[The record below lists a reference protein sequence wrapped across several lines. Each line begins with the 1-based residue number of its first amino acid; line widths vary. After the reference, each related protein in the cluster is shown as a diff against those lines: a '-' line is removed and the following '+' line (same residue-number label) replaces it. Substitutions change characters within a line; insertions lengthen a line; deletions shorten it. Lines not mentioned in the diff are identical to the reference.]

1 MSNLRQFPSDP
12 SSVAKVPMRHAE
24 KLEVTARDVAEMDGR
39 LCGDTSLNT
48 PVHNDG
54 TTMEWED
61 RLVDPAPDA
70 ETIVAEYDETKRQ
83 ESALRPAL
91 GVLTERER
99 RVFMARRLTE
109 DPPTLEELGREMS
122 ISGERV
128 RQLETRAFAK
138 VKRAAGQQL
147 RG

>member
-1 MSNLRQFPSDP
+1 
-12 SSVAKVPMRHAE
+12 
-24 KLEVTARDVAEMDGR
+24 
-39 LCGDTSLNT
+39 
-48 PVHNDG
+48 
-54 TTMEWED
+54 MEWED
-61 RLVDPAPDA
+61 TLVDPAPDA

-83 ESALRPAL
+83 ESALRAAL

-138 VKRAAGQQL
+138 VKRAAWQQL

>member
-1 MSNLRQFPSDP
+1 
-12 SSVAKVPMRHAE
+12 
-24 KLEVTARDVAEMDGR
+24 
-39 LCGDTSLNT
+39 
-48 PVHNDG
+48 
-54 TTMEWED
+54 MEWED
-61 RLVDPAPDA
+61 TLVDPAPDA

-83 ESALRPAL
+83 ESALRAAL
-91 GVLTERER
+91 GVLSEREK

-122 ISGERV
+122 ISSERV

-138 VKRAAGQQL
+138 VKRAAWQQL